1 MEPVTNEIFGML
13 LSWLPAFLCAVGAV
27 VIPRFLKGISN
38 LLRKRVYPYAPKWG
52 CILLDGFEKPLSE
65 MVRFTLLYAAMRTLP
80 LPTINTPAFQ
90 AVLGKILQVVVVLLV
105 MWGGWRSAPI
115 CHLLLSSAENHLDVE
130 SNRTMIRFFEN
141 VYRALIVL
149 LGIIMALDLLG
160 VPVTG
165 LLTGAG
171 VAGLAVSLAAQS
183 TLSNLI
189 AGVTL
194 VMEHPFGIGD
204 YVVLGSYEGTVEDIS
219 FRSTRIR
226 TADNV
231 VITVENS
238 KICSEYIQNVTNR
251 TTRLWQFTIG
261 VTYDTSAETIE
272 TLCADLKTLLGKN
285 PHVCRDTM
293 QVMVSEF
300 ADSSINIM
308 VRVYVDTLALAQFN
322 ELKSLLNLQI
332 MRLMKQDGC
341 AFAFPSASI
350 YLEQT

>member
-1 MEPVTNEIFGML
+1 
-13 LSWLPAFLCAVGAV
+13 
-27 VIPRFLKGISN
+27 
-38 LLRKRVYPYAPKWG
+38 
-52 CILLDGFEKPLSE
+52 
-65 MVRFTLLYAAMRTLP
+65 
-80 LPTINTPAFQ
+80 
-90 AVLGKILQVVVVLLV
+90 
-105 MWGGWRSAPI
+105 
-115 CHLLLSSAENHLDVE
+115 
-130 SNRTMIRFFEN
+130 
-141 VYRALIVL
+141 
-149 LGIIMALDLLG
+149 
-160 VPVTG
+160 
-165 LLTGAG
+165 
-171 VAGLAVSLAAQS
+171 
-183 TLSNLI
+183 
-189 AGVTL
+189 
-194 VMEHPFGIGD
+194 MEHPFGIGD

-322 ELKSLLNLQI
+322 ELKSQLNLQI

>member
-1 MEPVTNEIFGML
+1 
-13 LSWLPAFLCAVGAV
+13 
-27 VIPRFLKGISN
+27 
-38 LLRKRVYPYAPKWG
+38 
-52 CILLDGFEKPLSE
+52 
-65 MVRFTLLYAAMRTLP
+65 MV
-80 LPTINTPAFQ
+80 
-90 AVLGKILQVVVVLLV
+90 
-105 MWGGWRSAPI
+105 
-115 CHLLLSSAENHLDVE
+115 
-130 SNRTMIRFFEN
+130 RFFEN
-141 VYRALIVL
+141 VYRVLIVL

-272 TLCADLKTLLGKN
+272 TLCADLKALLCKN
-285 PHVCRDTM
+285 PHVSRDTI

-322 ELKSLLNLQI
+322 ELKSQLNLQI

-341 AFAFPSASI
+341 SFAFPSASI

>member
-1 MEPVTNEIFGML
+1 MEPVTNEIVGML
-13 LSWLPAFLCAVGAV
+13 LSWLPALLCAVGAA
-27 VIPRFLKGISN
+27 VIPQILKGISN
-38 LLRKRVYPYAPKWG
+38 LLRKRVYPHVPRWVR
-52 CILLDGFEKPLSE
+52 ILLDGFEKPVSE
-65 MVRFTLLYAAMRTLP
+65 IVRCTLLYAVFRALP
-80 LPTINTPAFQ
+80 LPAINTPAYQ
-90 AVLGKILQVVVVLLV
+90 AVIGKILQVVVVLLL

-130 SNRTMIRFFEN
+130 SNRTMVRFFEN
-141 VYRALIVL
+141 VYRVLIVL

-272 TLCADLKTLLGKN
+272 TLCADLKALLCKN
-285 PHVCRDTM
+285 SHVSRDTI

-322 ELKSLLNLQI
+322 ELKSQLNLQI

-341 AFAFPSASI
+341 SFAFPSASI